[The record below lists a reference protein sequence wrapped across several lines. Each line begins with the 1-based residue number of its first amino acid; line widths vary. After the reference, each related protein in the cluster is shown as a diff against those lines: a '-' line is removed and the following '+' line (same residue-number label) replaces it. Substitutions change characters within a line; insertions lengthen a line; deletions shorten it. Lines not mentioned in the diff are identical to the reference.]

1 MFFIGQNLKR
11 LRVIYSCNELLLF
24 FWLTFLFEVWFD
36 LDVDV
41 EEPMSF
47 LMQKKTFALSTVF
60 KFISFRNTFWILLK
74 LSSIIITA
82 QNAEILTNFPL

>member
-47 LMQKKTFALSTVF
+47 LMQKKHSPYQQFLS
-60 KFISFRNTFWILLK
+60 LLV
-74 LSSIIITA
+74 SGIHF
-82 QNAEILTNFPL
+82 EYF